1 MRFYAL
7 RRQLPRLISSP
18 PASVIPGL
26 LNFFE
31 RHQVGGFQQAAKIF
45 LADVMV
51 AAKGKNTVAQR
62 CCQ

>member
-1 MRFYAL
+1 MYGAMLAL
-7 RRQLPRLISSP
+7 
-18 PASVIPGL
+18 VIPGL